1 MNDESDG
8 LAGSLRD
15 LAREARRR
23 QGPDAHPT
31 PEMLTAYHAGEL
43 TRAAEE
49 EVQEHLAVCRHC
61 ARLLLD
67 LPAFLAA
74 PAAGHEGLDVEADA
88 SWREIRA
95 RLPGPSKPAGRR
107 REAASTP
114 KPSWWRVGSPLAAA
128 AALAGVAL
136 VAVPLWIIARQLASP
151 ELPPAT
157 IELFPP
163 ESQRGTAEPLPV
175 PPTIVHAQAASTTL
189 LLRLARPQPDL
200 RFRVELLAGGST
212 GAAGAAGAPAGRSL
226 PVPAV
231 KAVDARTLVLV
242 LARRQLAPGRYWL
255 RVLDAEQPSA
265 ELLGDYPLEVVEP

>member
-8 LAGSLRD
+8 LAASLRE
-15 LAREARRR
+15 LASEARQR
-23 QGPDAHPT
+23 QGPGAHPA
-31 PEMLTAYHAGEL
+31 PETLTAYHAGEL
-43 TRAAEE
+43 TQAAEE

-67 LPAFLAA
+67 LPAFLEA
-74 PAAGHEGLDVEADA
+74 PAAGDEDLDVEADA
-88 SWREIRA
+88 SWRVIRA
-95 RLPGPSKPAGRR
+95 RLPGPSQPAGRR
-107 REAASTP
+107 REGASTSNP
-114 KPSWWRVGSPLAAA
+114 GWWRARSPLAAA
-128 AALAGVAL
+128 ATLAGAAL
-136 VAVPLWIIARQLASP
+136 IAVPLWIIARQLSSP

-163 ESQRGTAEPLPV
+163 ENQRGTAEP
-175 PPTIVHAQAASTTL
+175 PPAPPAIVHAQAASTTL

-200 RFRVELLAGGST
+200 RFRIELLAGGAT

-231 KAVDARTLVLV
+231 KAVDSRTLVLV

-255 RVLDAEQPSA
+255 KVLDAEQPSA
-265 ELLGDYPLEVVEP
+265 ELLGDYQLEVVEP